1 MSVHS
6 TGSEDEGEGPTVE
19 RGGLLVVGG
28 QR

>member
-1 MSVHS
+1 MSLLS
-6 TGSEDEGEGPTVE
+6 TGSEDEGEDPAVE